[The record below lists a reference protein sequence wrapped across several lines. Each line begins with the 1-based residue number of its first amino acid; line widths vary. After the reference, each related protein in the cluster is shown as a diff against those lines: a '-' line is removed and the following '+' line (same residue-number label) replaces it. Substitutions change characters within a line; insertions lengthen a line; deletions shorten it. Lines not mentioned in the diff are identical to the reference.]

1 MTIQEKSTE
10 LGQDLAQIALDAN
23 PILTCTKEDVFHC
36 YFAGGENKNIN
47 VIDEDGVQISDSS
60 KYFRY
65 SSDEFDEETPLAT
78 IQADFLSKYN
88 ALEFYPA
95 PVADTLTPK
104 E

>member
-10 LGQDLAQIALDAN
+10 LNQDLAQIALDAN

-47 VIDEDGVQISDSS
+47 VINEDGVQISNSS
-60 KYFRY
+60 NYFRY

-95 PVADTLTPK
+95 PVADVLTPK